1 MTTPSPLPG
10 PMPPQLDHL
19 LDGDEFTAVTHTVL
33 DNNPGMTDDLAQRI
47 TAEAIKFVAT
57 CAANRFSP
65 IAPSRVVDEGWH
77 ALILHTALY
86 QRLCTDL
93 GGFVH
98 HFPERP
104 DPGRYDSAVLDLTV
118 QVMAEAGLDA
128 DPSLWLEPTDGR
140 IVVAANCQHCPAPC
154 GPVTPIP
161 KPKGGVVAAIR
172 R

>member
-1 MTTPSPLPG
+1 MTTPTPLPG
-10 PMPPQLDHL
+10 PMPPQLSHL
-19 LDGDEFTAVTHTVL
+19 LTGDEFEAVAATVL

-47 TAEAIKFVAT
+47 TSEALKFVAT
-57 CAANRFSP
+57 CAANRYAA

-77 ALILHTALY
+77 ALVLHTALY
-86 QRLCTDL
+86 QRLCEGL

-118 QVMAEAGLDA
+118 RLMAETGF
-128 DPSLWLEPTDGR
+128 DPDLSLWLEPTDGR

-154 GPVTPIP
+154 GPVQPIP
-161 KPKGGVVAAIR
+161 KPKTGVAPAAAR
-172 R
+172 